1 MFQVDKFLDIG
12 FSKYSCFKK
21 NWIFEYN
28 KLYNISILQKALK
41 GPDVNFDYD
50 LVQEVIFKPR
60 AIAIEPKAI
69 DDKPS
74 FSYGWPS
81 NAWRL

>member
-1 MFQVDKFLDIG
+1 MFSPTKFLDIG
-12 FSKYSCFKK
+12 FSIYRYSCFKE

-50 LVQEVIFKPR
+50 LVQEVIF
-60 AIAIEPKAI
+60 
-69 DDKPS
+69 
-74 FSYGWPS
+74 
-81 NAWRL
+81 

>member
-1 MFQVDKFLDIG
+1 MFSPAKFLDIG
-12 FSKYSCFKK
+12 FSIYRYSCFKE

-50 LVQEVIFKPR
+50 LVQEVIF
-60 AIAIEPKAI
+60 
-69 DDKPS
+69 
-74 FSYGWPS
+74 
-81 NAWRL
+81 

>member
-1 MFQVDKFLDIG
+1 MFSPAKFLDIG
-12 FSKYSCFKK
+12 FSIYSCFKE

-50 LVQEVIFKPR
+50 LVQEVIF
-60 AIAIEPKAI
+60 
-69 DDKPS
+69 
-74 FSYGWPS
+74 
-81 NAWRL
+81 

>member
-50 LVQEVIFKPR
+50 LVQEVIF
-60 AIAIEPKAI
+60 
-69 DDKPS
+69 
-74 FSYGWPS
+74 
-81 NAWRL
+81 

>member
-1 MFQVDKFLDIG
+1 MFSPAKFLDIG
-12 FSKYSCFKK
+12 FSIYSWFKK

-50 LVQEVIFKPR
+50 LVQEVIF
-60 AIAIEPKAI
+60 
-69 DDKPS
+69 
-74 FSYGWPS
+74 
-81 NAWRL
+81 